1 MNLPLPL
8 PLPRRV
14 FLITLGTSAGG
25 RSAWARKA

>member
-1 MNLPLPL
+1 MNLPL

-25 RSAWARKA
+25 CSAWTPKA